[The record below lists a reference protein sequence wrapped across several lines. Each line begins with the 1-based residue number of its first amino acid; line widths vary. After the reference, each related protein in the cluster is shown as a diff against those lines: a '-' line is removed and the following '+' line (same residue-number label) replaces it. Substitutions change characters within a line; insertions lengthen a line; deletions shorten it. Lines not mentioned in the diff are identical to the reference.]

1 MNIPPGTWSLE
12 SWKAGYVLKE
22 TEKNISRKIFLFQNL
37 KNSDLIG
44 KAPDAYVQVIAFDGH
59 KAMKTKTIKNSS
71 NPVWN
76 EEFRFELG
84 LDTVSSYTVKLRVYD
99 DDTMSKDDAL
109 GEVIIP
115 LWQVD
120 FSTGVEELRT
130 LQKISKVDNLET
142 FAVAKYTLSEI
153 INRMMPFFAS
163 TYNHCNGDNV
173 TNTKLSRY
181 LLLNLLI
188 SNRIL
193 ITLGF
198 DTFRFC
204 LLKALTLSQK

>member
-1 MNIPPGTWSLE
+1 M
-12 SWKAGYVLKE
+12 
-22 TEKNISRKIFLFQNL
+22 
-37 KNSDLIG
+37 
-44 KAPDAYVQVIAFDGH
+44 IAFDGH

-142 FAVAKYTLSEI
+142 FAVANYTPSEI
-153 INRMMPFFAS
+153 IDRMMPFFAF
-163 TYNHCNGDNV
+163 TYNHYNGDNV
-173 TNTKLSRY
+173 TNTEL
-181 LLLNLLI
+181 
-188 SNRIL
+188 
-193 ITLGF
+193 
-198 DTFRFC
+198 
-204 LLKALTLSQK
+204 

>member
-1 MNIPPGTWSLE
+1 
-12 SWKAGYVLKE
+12 
-22 TEKNISRKIFLFQNL
+22 
-37 KNSDLIG
+37 
-44 KAPDAYVQVIAFDGH
+44 
-59 KAMKTKTIKNSS
+59 MKTKTIKNSS

-130 LQKISKVDNLET
+130 LQKISKVDNLKT
-142 FAVAKYTLSEI
+142 FVAANYPPSEI
-153 INRMMPFFAS
+153 IDRMMQFFAF
-163 TYNHCNGDNV
+163 TYNHYNGDND
-173 TNTKLSRY
+173 TSTELSIC
-181 LLLNLLI
+181 LIFNLLS
-188 SNRIL
+188 SNWIFIIL
-193 ITLGF
+193 
-198 DTFRFC
+198 
-204 LLKALTLSQK
+204 

>member
-1 MNIPPGTWSLE
+1 
-12 SWKAGYVLKE
+12 
-22 TEKNISRKIFLFQNL
+22 
-37 KNSDLIG
+37 
-44 KAPDAYVQVIAFDGH
+44 
-59 KAMKTKTIKNSS
+59 MKTKTIKNSS

-142 FAVAKYTLSEI
+142 FAVAYYTPSEI
-153 INRMMPFFAS
+153 IDRMMPFFAF

-173 TNTKLSRY
+173 TNTELSKY

-198 DTFRFC
+198 DTFGFC
-204 LLKALTLSQK
+204 LF

>member
-1 MNIPPGTWSLE
+1 
-12 SWKAGYVLKE
+12 
-22 TEKNISRKIFLFQNL
+22 
-37 KNSDLIG
+37 
-44 KAPDAYVQVIAFDGH
+44 
-59 KAMKTKTIKNSS
+59 MKTKTIKNSS

-130 LQKISKVDNLET
+130 LQKISKVDNLN
-142 FAVAKYTLSEI
+142 VCRIKLYTI
-153 INRMMPFFAS
+153 
-163 TYNHCNGDNV
+163 
-173 TNTKLSRY
+173 
-181 LLLNLLI
+181 
-188 SNRIL
+188 
-193 ITLGF
+193 
-198 DTFRFC
+198 
-204 LLKALTLSQK
+204 